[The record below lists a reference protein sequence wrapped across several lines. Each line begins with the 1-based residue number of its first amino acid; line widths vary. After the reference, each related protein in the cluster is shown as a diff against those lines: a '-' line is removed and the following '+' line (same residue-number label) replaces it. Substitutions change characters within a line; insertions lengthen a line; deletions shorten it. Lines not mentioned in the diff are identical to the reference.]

1 MGAYTRLRPQ
11 SSTARQIELGI
22 FIVLLVM
29 IGLRVWS
36 QPPSALEQLT
46 FRGELQAVL
55 VERPLGRS
63 ELFPAAGRD
72 QLDLALLYGFAEEL
86 GVRLQLTRVDDAA
99 TAHRLLRE
107 RRVDL
112 AAGLLVDP
120 HDPRI
125 ERGPQILSVQHVLV
139 YWRGNDR
146 GSTLSSLFE
155 VPAGARI
162 GVTAQAPVPEALAQP
177 LAGEVIH
184 ASGDLDPHPDNGD
197 GGGAGGNPGA
207 RADNP
212 AAPAPPEIL
221 SHANADA
228 LRRALQSGE
237 IDFALMN
244 ALEHRRLRR
253 MHPQL
258 RTAYEPGRAGEV
270 TWLFPSGF
278 DRSLIS
284 AAEDYIERLR
294 GNRDLDLMVDR
305 YLGHLEIHNLFETI
319 AFARHIEQRMNRFL
333 GLFKEA
339 GRQYDLDWR
348 FIAAVAYQESH
359 WDPDAVSPTGVRGLM
374 MLTRATASD
383 LGVRDRTDPAESVD
397 GGARY
402 LAQLHERLPAEIPEP
417 DRTWMTLASYNVGLG
432 HVYDARRLAV
442 ANGDDPNR
450 WLDVMQWLPRL
461 AEPEWYQRTRFGY
474 ARGWEP
480 VHYVQNIRSYYDKL
494 MQRFPEPDDRDPE
507 PPRIYR
513 NTPLTL

>member
-22 FIVLLVM
+22 FIVILVM
-29 IGLRVWS
+29 IGLRVWF

-72 QLDLALLYGFAEEL
+72 QLDLALLHGFAEEL

-120 HDPRI
+120 RDPRI
-125 ERGPQILSVQHVLV
+125 ERGPQILSVQHALV
-139 YWRGNDR
+139 YWRGNER
-146 GSTLSSLFE
+146 GTALSSLFE

-177 LAGEVIH
+177 FAGEIIH
-184 ASGDLDPHPDNGD
+184 AGEDPGP
-197 GGGAGGNPGA
+197 NPGDA
-207 RADNP
+207 AADDADP
-212 AAPAPPEIL
+212 FSGEGHSAAPVPPEIV
-221 SHANADA
+221 SYSNASA
-228 LRRALQSGE
+228 LRRALEAGE

-244 ALEHRRLRR
+244 SLEHRRLRR

-258 RTAYEPGRAGEV
+258 RTAYEPERAGEV

-278 DRSLIS
+278 DRSLIN
-284 AAEDYIERLR
+284 AAGDYIERLR
-294 GNRDLDLMVDR
+294 ANRELDLMVDR

-319 AFARHIEQRMNRFL
+319 AFGRHIDERLDRFRD
-333 GLFKEA
+333 LFEEA
-339 GRQYDLDWR
+339 GDRHDLDWR

-383 LGVRDRTDPAESVD
+383 LGIRDRTDPAASID

-402 LAQLHERLPAEIPEP
+402 LAQLHERLPETIPEP
-417 DRTWMTLASYNVGLG
+417 DRTWMTLAAYNVGLG
-432 HVYDARRLAV
+432 HVYDARRLAE
-442 ANGDDPNR
+442 ANGDDPDR
-450 WLDVMQWLPRL
+450 WMDVMQWLPRL
-461 AEPEWYQRTRFGY
+461 AEREWYQRTRFGY

-494 MQRFPEPDDRDPE
+494 MQRFPKPEDREPE